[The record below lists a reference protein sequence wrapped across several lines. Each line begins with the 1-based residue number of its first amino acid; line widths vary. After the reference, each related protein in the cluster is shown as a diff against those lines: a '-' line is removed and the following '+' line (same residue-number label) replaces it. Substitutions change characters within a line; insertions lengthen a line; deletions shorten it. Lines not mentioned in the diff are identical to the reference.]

1 MIKYLPSE
9 FNQSDYNNLK
19 NELLSLKWCRPPSGI
34 PGNKTPR
41 YVSVLGDG
49 EGMYGDIVSYPMFQS
64 CKDCLATYQLNPL
77 NNVFKDVI
85 SKLKLTVK
93 KIYGKKAINID
104 QMFNVAVCNYYS
116 ESTHRIN
123 SHRDDERWLEKNE
136 LNSKNIPVNSIIAS
150 ITIYPDLEF
159 VPSTNNLPSSLL

>member
-64 CKDCLATYQLNPL
+64 CKNCLAISTILLIMCLKMY
-77 NNVFKDVI
+77 

-93 KIYGKKAINID
+93 NYGKK
-104 QMFNVAVCNYYS
+104 
-116 ESTHRIN
+116 
-123 SHRDDERWLEKNE
+123 L
-136 LNSKNIPVNSIIAS
+136 
-150 ITIYPDLEF
+150 
-159 VPSTNNLPSSLL
+159 